1 MADTVVFVEFGGR
14 VLLVESLEGLDGQ
27 RTVLPVVLLAPL
39 ELKGR

>member
-14 VLLVESLEGLDGQ
+14 VLLVELLEGLGGQ

-39 ELKGR
+39 ELQGR